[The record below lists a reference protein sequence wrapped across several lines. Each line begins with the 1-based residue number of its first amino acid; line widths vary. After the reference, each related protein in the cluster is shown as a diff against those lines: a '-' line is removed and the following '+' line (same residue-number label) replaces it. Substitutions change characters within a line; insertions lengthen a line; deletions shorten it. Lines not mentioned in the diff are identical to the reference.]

1 MENNHLI
8 KNVAILFH
16 LIFVCCT
23 FIYIESFAQQHD
35 YWNRLCGVNYC
46 MYRVFHSQSATCVLP
61 VWIPAHEEHIKSVSL
76 RVSFWSGCCLWRL
89 PVCTAE
95 SEIPHRNR
103 VYVFENKSLVDNS
116 LTFTSVSQ
124 QMLTTVSGGFYWNR
138 MVNSTSVCFASANL
152 LAWSCILSWIW

>member
-1 MENNHLI
+1 MLHNYLYW
-8 KNVAILFH
+8 V
-16 LIFVCCT
+16 VCSAAWLL
-23 FIYIESFAQQHD
+23 ESIV
-35 YWNRLCGVNYC
+35 CVNYC

-124 QMLTTVSGGFYWNR
+124 QMLTTVSGGFTGIGWWIQPQYVLLVLIYWHDPAYYHGFGNYKHLQ
-138 MVNSTSVCFASANL
+138 VKWYKNK
-152 LAWSCILSWIW
+152 